1 MDNIVAAVLGATIGA
16 MRAPVERNPV
26 VGAAPA
32 RKTRHYQQIVERF
45 EDVARASLAAPSH
58 ISELCEAVAVGQRTL
73 LRAVRTIHGTTPS
86 RYLRAL
92 RLAQARQA
100 LLSAAKGAETVTQV
114 AMRFGFRELGRFS
127 RSYKATFGESPSDT
141 LRRAPRG
148 PELLRTTVAP
158 SS

>member
-1 MDNIVAAVLGATIGA
+1 LDNIVATVRGATIGA
-16 MRAPVERNPV
+16 MRAPVERNPG

-32 RKTRHYQQIVERF
+32 RHARRYREIVERF
-45 EDVARASLAAPSH
+45 EHVARASMGSPSH
-58 ISELCEAVAVGQRTL
+58 ISELCEAAAVGQRTL
-73 LRAVRTIHGTTPS
+73 LRAFRAVHLTTPS

-100 LLSAAKGAETVTQV
+100 LLSAAKGAETVTQI

-127 RSYKATFGESPSDT
+127 RNYKATFGESPSDT
-141 LRRAPRG
+141 LRRAPASSASQPR
-148 PELLRTTVAP
+148 TVAP